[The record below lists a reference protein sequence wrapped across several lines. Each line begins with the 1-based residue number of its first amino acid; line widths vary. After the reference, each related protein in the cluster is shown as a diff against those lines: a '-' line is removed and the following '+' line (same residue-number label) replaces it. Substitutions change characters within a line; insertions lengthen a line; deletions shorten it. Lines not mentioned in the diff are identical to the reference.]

1 MDTIKIHQK
10 LDQLLAASKTVLTI
24 QDLALITGWSKSY
37 IYKLT
42 SKAVLPFYKPNSKT
56 IFFERNE
63 IEQWLLRNRNTTVE
77 EMEEQA
83 EVFVGSI
90 IPTR

>member
-1 MDTIKIHQK
+1 MELKQIHDK
-10 LDQLLAASKTVLTI
+10 LDQLLAASKNVLTI
-24 QDLALITGWSKSY
+24 QDIAGITGWSKSY

-42 SKAVLPFYKPNSKT
+42 SKGILPFYKPNSKT

-77 EMEEQA
+77 EMEDQA
-83 EVFVGSI
+83 DDFVNSKI
-90 IPTR
+90 SAL